1 MTRRPREVRAVVAAL
16 VLLVAA
22 GCARGGDA
30 AVAKGPYGKEVAE
43 AIPALE
49 KSTGLKFKRP
59 PKLELRSKEQVRQF
73 VERTFT
79 ESQAAKNLSA
89 SEAAYKRLGLIPD
102 TLDLHKLFV
111 DVLSEQIAGFY
122 DPKTKVLYVVQG
134 TDPAMAGV
142 TVRHE
147 LVHALQ
153 DQYLN
158 LDSLQHV
165 EGNDDRAA
173 AAQAVIEGQ
182 AVYEQLAS
190 MSGDGSFVDRIP
202 GGWDRIRQTLRDEQA
217 GMPVLA
223 SAPMVIQEELIFPYL
238 SGAEFVRRFKAQR
251 PGGNPLADL
260 PRSTE
265 QVLHADAFFGAKP
278 DAPLAITLPALGGGA
293 RVTYDNTFGE
303 FETRLLLFQHL
314 KDQAAAARG
323 AAGWAGDRYAL
334 VDTPRGQGLVWLT
347 LWDTPVD
354 AADFADM
361 MAQVVAHRYGIAP
374 AATAGSTTPGGAKSW
389 SAGGRALAL
398 TAADVAGHP
407 AVLYVDVPSGAST
420 SVVDLSKVSVR

>member
-1 MTRRPREVRAVVAAL
+1 MTTSD
-16 VLLVAA
+16 
-22 GCARGGDA
+22 GGIW
-30 AVAKGPYGKEVAE
+30 V
-43 AIPALE
+43 
-49 KSTGLKFKRP
+49 
-59 PKLELRSKEQVRQF
+59 
-73 VERTFT
+73 
-79 ESQAAKNLSA
+79 
-89 SEAAYKRLGLIPD
+89 
-102 TLDLHKLFV
+102 
-111 DVLSEQIAGFY
+111 
-122 DPKTKVLYVVQG
+122 
-134 TDPAMAGV
+134 
-142 TVRHE
+142 
-147 LVHALQ
+147 
-153 DQYLN
+153 
-158 LDSLQHV
+158 
-165 EGNDDRAA
+165 
-173 AAQAVIEGQ
+173 
-182 AVYEQLAS
+182 
-190 MSGDGSFVDRIP
+190 
-202 GGWDRIRQTLRDEQA
+202 W
-217 GMPVLA
+217 
-223 SAPMVIQEELIFPYL
+223 
-238 SGAEFVRRFKAQR
+238 QR
-251 PGGNPLADL
+251 PGANPLADL